1 MAKKITNIGNEETTM
16 LLPEIKEAL
25 QRVLNK
31 YGLKVEQSGKA
42 GYGGHNLRIK
52 YEITVPAQAVKNA
65 QRDFDS
71 YKVVYGIDADVP
83 FGFIFQVQGETYTVT
98 GLNHKAPKNRII
110 LQKASGGGARCPV
123 STLNSQYKFRKVA

>member
-1 MAKKITNIGNEETTM
+1 MAKKITNIGNEETKA

-65 QRDFDS
+65 QKDFDS

-83 FGFIFQVQGETYTVT
+83 FGFTFQVKGETYTVT

-110 LQKASGGGARCPV
+110 LKTASGGAARCPV